1 MRRYVAPFILVTML
15 GGCAPQIATAPPA
28 ATTIPPAA
36 WRTSFPMSAQADE
49 NWWAAFGDTQLV
61 QLVAQARA
69 NNPDVAVAIARVAE
83 ARAQEHSARAALL
96 PTLDMSTG
104 LIARQRSLNA
114 FGTASESSVAQPVFQ
129 AGYEVDLFGRN
140 RAQIDAAR
148 ANISATEAARD
159 SAALSVAAATATGY
173 VTLLALDARLA
184 VLRDTLT
191 SRSEALRIARDR
203 ASVGYTSQ
211 LELRQ
216 SEAEYRATEQQIP
229 VIQAAISRQEN
240 ALSTLTG
247 VPPQSIPRGGQFDA
261 LRRPEVPG
269 ALPSELTRRRPDI
282 AQAEYALAAS
292 DARLRVAQ
300 KQFLPQVRL
309 TASLGEI
316 FTSALSDPVNIWS
329 LGGSILAPLFEGG
342 RLQGQFDA
350 ATAQRDQA
358 AFAYQRT
365 VLNAFR
371 EVEDQLAII
380 TRLDEQER
388 ALVAQRAAVAD
399 TLRHATN
406 RYRAGYST
414 YLEQIDAQRA
424 LLGVD
429 LSLVQLRNDRMTATI
444 ALYQA
449 LGGSPVDRIAS
460 P

>member
-1 MRRYVAPFILVTML
+1 MA
-15 GGCAPQIATAPPA
+15 
-28 ATTIPPAA
+28 
-36 WRTSFPMSAQADE
+36 AQADE
-49 NWWAAFGDTQLV
+49 NWWATFGDSELV
-61 QLVAQARA
+61 RLVEQAR
-69 NNPDVAVAIARVAE
+69 NHNPDVAIAGARVAE
-83 ARAQEHSARAALL
+83 ARAQENVARAALL

-104 LIARQRSLNA
+104 VIGRQRSLNA
-114 FGTASESSVAQPVFQ
+114 FGSATESSVVQPVFQ

-140 RAQIDAAR
+140 RAQVDATQ
-148 ANISATEAARD
+148 ANIAAVEAARD
-159 SAALSVAAATATGY
+159 GTALSVAAATATGY
-173 VTLLALDARLA
+173 VTLLALDARLS
-184 VLRDTLT
+184 VLRDTLH
-191 SRSEALRIARDR
+191 SRAEALRIAQDR

-216 SEAEYRATEQQIP
+216 SEAEYRGTEQQIP
-229 VIQAAISRQEN
+229 VIQSAIARQEN
-240 ALSTLTG
+240 ALSMLTG
-247 VPPQSIPRGGQFDA
+247 VPPQAITRGGQFDT
-261 LRRPEVPG
+261 LHRPDVPG

-282 AQAEYALAAS
+282 AQAEHALAAS

-329 LGGSILAPLFEGG
+329 LGGSVLAPLFQGG
-342 RLQGQFDA
+342 RIQGQFDA

-371 EVEDQLAII
+371 EVEDQMAII

-388 ALVAQRAAVAD
+388 TLIAQRAAVAD

-424 LLGVD
+424 LLTVD
-429 LSLVQLRNDRMTATI
+429 LSLVQLRSDRLTATI

-449 LGGSPVDRIAS
+449 LGGSPIDRPAS